1 MAYNE
6 LVQRG
11 TGDFPFDLYLID
23 ENHPKY
29 FMSAHWHQEPEI
41 IRVLKGK
48 FHVKLNSRTYTAKK
62 GDIIFVNPETVH
74 QGVPESC
81 EYECIVFH
89 IDSLYTALSG
99 CNFFI
104 ESIFNRDYL
113 VNEYNP
119 SCDNLFKK
127 SVDEMFDAMKTR
139 SPGYKF
145 RVVSAFYNFL
155 ATVSGDGLYTLSG
168 TSESVSDD
176 KNLLKLKKVLSFMRE
191 NYQKPITLSDMAKTV
206 DMSPKYLG
214 VFIKNMTGKTPF
226 EYLNEYRIER
236 ASRKLLNS
244 DKNITEIAYAC
255 GFNDL
260 SYFIK
265 TFKRITG
272 ITPNG
277 MRKNAYLR

>member
-11 TGDFPFDLYLID
+11 TADFPFDLYLID

-29 FMSAHWHQEPEI
+29 YMSAHWHQEPEI
-41 IRVLKGK
+41 IRVLKGSFK
-48 FHVKLNSRTYTAKK
+48 IRLNNREYTAKK
-62 GDIIFVNPETVH
+62 GDVIFINPETVH
-74 QGVPESC
+74 QGSPKNC

-104 ESIFNRDYL
+104 ESIFNHDYI
-113 VNEYNP
+113 VNEYNLNN
-119 SCDNLFKK
+119 SSEFHKVTDEIFETMKK
-127 SVDEMFDAMKTR
+127 RT
-139 SPGYKF
+139 PGYKF
-145 RVVSAFYNFL
+145 RVISAFYKFF
-155 ATVSGDGLYTLSG
+155 ATISDEGLYTLSG
-168 TSESVSDD
+168 TSESVSGD
-176 KNLLKLKKVLSFMRE
+176 KNILKLKKVLSFMRE
-191 NYQKPITLSDMAKTV
+191 NYQKPITLSDMAETV

-214 VFIKNMTGKTPF
+214 AFIKNMTGKTPF

-236 ASRKLLNS
+236 ASRMLLNS
-244 DKNITEIAYAC
+244 DKSITEIAFLS

-265 TFKRITG
+265 TFKKING
-272 ITPNG
+272 ITPNA
-277 MRKNAYLR
+277 MRKKAHF

>member
-11 TGDFPFDLYLID
+11 TADFPFDLYLID

-41 IRVLKGK
+41 IRVLKGSFK
-48 FHVKLNSRTYTAKK
+48 VKLNNREYIAKK
-62 GDIIFVNPETVH
+62 GDVIFINPETVH
-74 QGVPESC
+74 QGSPENC

-104 ESIFNRDYL
+104 ESIFNHDYI
-113 VNEYNP
+113 VNEF
-119 SCDNLFKK
+119 NLNNGSEFHK
-127 SVDEMFDAMKTR
+127 VADEIFETMKEK

-145 RVVSAFYNFL
+145 RVLSAFYKFF
-155 ATVSGDGLYTLSG
+155 AEITDKGLYTFSG
-168 TSESVSDD
+168 GGGISDD
-176 KNLLKLKKVLSFMRE
+176 KSILKLKKILSYMRE
-191 NYQKPITLSDMAKTV
+191 NYDKQITLFDMAKTV
-206 DMSPKYLG
+206 NMSYKYFG
-214 VFIKNMTGKTPF
+214 TFMKNMTGKTPV

-236 ASRKLLNS
+236 AQRKLLNS
-244 DKNITEIAYAC
+244 DLNITDIAYAC

-265 TFKRITG
+265 TFKKITG
-272 ITPNG
+272 TTPN
-277 MRKNAYLR
+277 MFRKNAYLE